1 MTARPHLHHATA
13 PLPGQPAAAEEFD
26 GPVLTL
32 GEADLSLAEMV
43 DVARHRRRIALAPA
57 AQEACRESRAWLDDV
72 IDRMK
77 AGEDVEAIYSVN
89 TGFGSLAGRQAF
101 PTAGDAAELSR
112 RLILADASGI
122 GRLVDEEVVR
132 ATMLIRIQSLIAGH
146 SAISWPLVE
155 GLVAML
161 NHDVWPAVPEYGS
174 LGASGDLIPL
184 AHIALVL
191 TGPPTGEDKPEDS
204 GEAVLDGQIVPGT
217 EAMAAAGID
226 RVPVGAKD
234 GLALLN
240 GTSFSLAQTALAAW
254 DATTLLETTQV
265 TASMTIEALLGFGDA
280 FIDELHTARKQPG
293 QIAVAARMRELMAD
307 SKLIT
312 GSRDADPERQPPQD
326 AYSLRCIPQVFG
338 PVADTLD
345 FAIGVIERELNAAT
359 DNPLV
364 FPQLSRPLKAVSGGN
379 FHAEYV
385 AFAADFLSIAVTEI
399 GNITERRVFRLDD
412 GTLNRGLPDMLVD
425 SEQVGMDCGFI
436 LPQYLAAA
444 LVSDCKTLAHPDS
457 VDSIPTSANQEDHVS
472 MANNAGRH
480 LRQIV
485 ANIEAVVGIELLMA
499 VQALELRV
507 TAGRPDG
514 RAVTRE
520 EISSAGRRVMDM
532 LRSTTDTQGRAIAHL
547 TQDVVLYPQVRTA
560 TALVKDGAVVRAAD
574 GQTSTS

>member
-425 SEQVGMDCGFI
+425 SEQVGMDCGFM